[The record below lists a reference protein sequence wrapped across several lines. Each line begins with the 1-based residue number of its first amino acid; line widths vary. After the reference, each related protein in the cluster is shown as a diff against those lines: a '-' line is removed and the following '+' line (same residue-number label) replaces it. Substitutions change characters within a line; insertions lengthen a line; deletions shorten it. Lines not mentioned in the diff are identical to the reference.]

1 MTLSFS
7 LFFTLWLK
15 IKSFPSPHVLPRNF
29 FLHLLWHCF
38 LPSFS
43 NILDLNVPGGRGRET
58 LQWKLIQ
65 YIILSTPPPFIMLH
79 KMKAFFLIQS
89 IH

>member
-43 NILDLNVPGGRGRET
+43 NILDLNVPGEGGEREAI
-58 LQWKLIQ
+58 QWEFIQ
-65 YIILSTPPPFIMLH
+65 YITLSTPPSFY
-79 KMKAFFLIQS
+79 S
-89 IH
+89 VR